1 MKPTILKR
9 NVKLRHLRYEIA
21 GTESTKPMRD
31 IIEAILAGLVIAL
44 VCFISSMAMISW
56 WIS

>member
-21 GTESTKPMRD
+21 GTESPKPMRD
-31 IIEAILAGLVIAL
+31 IIEAILAGLVIAI
-44 VCFISSMAMISW
+44 VGFVSSMAFVSW
-56 WIS
+56 WLT